1 MNVEENGSGDRVVD
15 LCAAI
20 ITAYVSNNAVPPNE
34 LPPMIGAIHST
45 LTQLMAPPP
54 PEPPKPEPPI
64 PIRRTVTPDHII
76 SLEDGKPYK
85 TLKRHLAGRGLT
97 PDQYRRENGGLPR
110 DYPMV
115 AANYA
120 SQRSELA
127 KNSGLGRRRLRGPS
141 STRAPPPRPGGR
153 DGPARRPDG
162 RPVSPVPPSGVA
174 SGQSTARRRGLTADA
189 GADHP
194 DRVAGST
201 LTLFLPVDPP
211 VQAAPGRAPDGE
223 EHAMD
228 WFERQTRFPRNR

>member
-34 LPPMIGAIHST
+34 LPPMIGAVHST
-45 LTQLMAPPP
+45 LTQLMAPPA

-97 PDQYRRENGGLPR
+97 PDQYREKWGLPR

-115 AANYA
+115 ASNYA

-127 KNSGLGRRRLRGPS
+127 KNSGLGRRRLRGAEDDD
-141 STRAPPPRPGGR
+141 APDAP
-153 DGPARRPDG
+153 PARRG
-162 RPVSPVPPSGVA
+162 RPRKA
-174 SGQSTARRRGLTADA
+174 T
-189 GADHP
+189 
-194 DRVAGST
+194 
-201 LTLFLPVDPP
+201 
-211 VQAAPGRAPDGE
+211 
-223 EHAMD
+223 
-228 WFERQTRFPRNR
+228 

>member
-34 LPPMIGAIHST
+34 LPPMIGAVHST
-45 LTQLMAPPP
+45 LTQLMAPPA

-64 PIRRTVTPDHII
+64 PIRRTVTADHII

-97 PDQYRRENGGLPR
+97 PEQYREKWGLPR

-115 AANYA
+115 AATYA

-127 KNSGLGRRRLRGPS
+127 KNSGLGRRRLRGAEGGDG
-141 STRAPPPRPGGR
+141 APENNGG
-153 DGPARRPDG
+153 GTGRRG
-162 RPVSPVPPSGVA
+162 RP
-174 SGQSTARRRGLTADA
+174 RGSRT
-189 GADHP
+189 
-194 DRVAGST
+194 T
-201 LTLFLPVDPP
+201 
-211 VQAAPGRAPDGE
+211 
-223 EHAMD
+223 
-228 WFERQTRFPRNR
+228 

>member
-34 LPPMIGAIHST
+34 LPPMIGAIHTT

-54 PEPPKPEPPI
+54 PEAPKPEPPI

-97 PDQYRRENGGLPR
+97 PEQYREKWGLPR

-127 KNSGLGRRRLRGPS
+127 KNSGLGRRRLRG
-141 STRAPPPRPGGR
+141 TEGG
-153 DGPARRPDG
+153 DGPPAPSGRRG
-162 RPVSPVPPSGVA
+162 RPRK
-174 SGQSTARRRGLTADA
+174 TT
-189 GADHP
+189 
-194 DRVAGST
+194 
-201 LTLFLPVDPP
+201 
-211 VQAAPGRAPDGE
+211 
-223 EHAMD
+223 
-228 WFERQTRFPRNR
+228 